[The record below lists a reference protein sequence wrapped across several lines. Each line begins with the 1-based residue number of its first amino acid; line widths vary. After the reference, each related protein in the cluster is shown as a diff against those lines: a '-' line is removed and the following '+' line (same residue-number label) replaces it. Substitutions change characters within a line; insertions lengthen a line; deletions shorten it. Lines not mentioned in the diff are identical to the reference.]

1 MSEEIKRERKQQWRE
16 SNMKQIL
23 LVDILTILRNNET
36 IYLYESPN
44 HSIGSFR
51 VDRLLAY
58 FSDTAI
64 LNREV
69 QLIETTTSGSICITL
84 KSDKEKEK

>member
-1 MSEEIKRERKQQWRE
+1 
-16 SNMKQIL
+16 MKQIL
-23 LVDILTILRNNET
+23 LIDILAILRNNET

-51 VDRLLAY
+51 VDRLLTY

-69 QLIETTTSGSICITL
+69 QLIETMTSGSICITL

>member
-1 MSEEIKRERKQQWRE
+1 
-16 SNMKQIL
+16 MKQIL
-23 LVDILTILRNNET
+23 LIDILAILENNQT

-44 HSIGSFR
+44 LLIGSFR
-51 VDRLLAY
+51 VDRLLTY

-69 QLIETTTSGSICITL
+69 QLIEATDGCLIYVTL
-84 KSDKEKEK
+84 KSGKEKEK

>member
-1 MSEEIKRERKQQWRE
+1 
-16 SNMKQIL
+16 MKQIL
-23 LVDILTILRNNET
+23 LVDILAILRNNET

-44 HSIGSFR
+44 HSIGSFC

-58 FSDTAI
+58 FSDAAI

-69 QLIETTTSGSICITL
+69 QLIGATASGLICITL
-84 KSDKEKEK
+84 KSGKEKEK

>member
-1 MSEEIKRERKQQWRE
+1 
-16 SNMKQIL
+16 MKQIL
-23 LVDILTILRNNET
+23 LVDILAILRNNET

-44 HSIGSFR
+44 NSIGSFR

-58 FSDTAI
+58 FSDAAI

>member
-1 MSEEIKRERKQQWRE
+1 
-16 SNMKQIL
+16 MKQIL

-44 HSIGSFR
+44 HSIGSFC
-51 VDRLLAY
+51 VDRLLVY
-58 FSDTAI
+58 FSDAAI

-69 QLIETTTSGSICITL
+69 KLIEATASGHICVTL
-84 KSDKEKEK
+84 K

>member
-1 MSEEIKRERKQQWRE
+1 
-16 SNMKQIL
+16 MKQIL
-23 LVDILTILRNNET
+23 LVDILAILRNNET

-44 HSIGSFR
+44 HSIGSYC
-51 VDRLLAY
+51 VDRLLVY
-58 FSDTAI
+58 FSDAAI

-69 QLIETTTSGSICITL
+69 KLIETTTSGSICITL

>member
-1 MSEEIKRERKQQWRE
+1 
-16 SNMKQIL
+16 MKQIL
-23 LVDILTILRNNET
+23 LKDIFGILKINET
-36 IYLYESPN
+36 VYIYESPN

-58 FSDTAI
+58 FSDAAI

>member
-1 MSEEIKRERKQQWRE
+1 
-16 SNMKQIL
+16 MKQIL

-36 IYLYESPN
+36 ICLYESPN
-44 HSIGSFR
+44 HSIGSFY

-58 FSDTAI
+58 FSDAAI

-69 QLIETTTSGSICITL
+69 QLIETTASGLIYITL
-84 KSDKEKEK
+84 KSGKEKEE

>member
-1 MSEEIKRERKQQWRE
+1 
-16 SNMKQIL
+16 MKQML
-23 LVDILTILRNNET
+23 LKDILGILRINET
-36 IYLYESPN
+36 VYLYESPN
-44 HSIGSFR
+44 HSIGSFC
-51 VDRLLAY
+51 VDRLLVY
-58 FSDTAI
+58 FSDAAI

>member
-1 MSEEIKRERKQQWRE
+1 
-16 SNMKQIL
+16 MKQIL
-23 LVDILTILRNNET
+23 LVDILAILRNNET
-36 IYLYESPN
+36 IYLY
-44 HSIGSFR
+44 GSFR

>member
-1 MSEEIKRERKQQWRE
+1 
-16 SNMKQIL
+16 MKQIL
-23 LVDILTILRNNET
+23 LVDILAILRNNET

-44 HSIGSFR
+44 HSIGSFS

-58 FSDTAI
+58 FSDAAI

-69 QLIETTTSGSICITL
+69 QLIEATAGCLIYVTL
-84 KSDKEKEK
+84 KSDKKKEK

>member
-1 MSEEIKRERKQQWRE
+1 
-16 SNMKQIL
+16 MKQML
-23 LVDILTILRNNET
+23 LKDILGILRINET
-36 IYLYESPN
+36 VYLYESPS
-44 HSIGSFR
+44 HSIGSFC

-58 FSDTAI
+58 FSDAAI

-69 QLIETTTSGSICITL
+69 QLIGTTASGLICVTL

>member
-1 MSEEIKRERKQQWRE
+1 
-16 SNMKQIL
+16 MKQIL
-23 LVDILTILRNNET
+23 LVDILAILRNNET

-44 HSIGSFR
+44 HSIGSFS

-58 FSDTAI
+58 FSDAAI

-69 QLIETTTSGSICITL
+69 QLIEATASGSIRITL
-84 KSDKEKEK
+84 KSNKEKEK

>member
-1 MSEEIKRERKQQWRE
+1 
-16 SNMKQIL
+16 MKQIL
-23 LVDILTILRNNET
+23 LVDILAILKNNET

-44 HSIGSFR
+44 HLIGSFC
-51 VDRLLAY
+51 VDSLLVY

-69 QLIETTTSGSICITL
+69 QLIEATDGCLIYVTL
-84 KSDKEKEK
+84 KSEKEKEKEK

>member
-1 MSEEIKRERKQQWRE
+1 
-16 SNMKQIL
+16 MKQIL
-23 LVDILTILRNNET
+23 LVDILAILRNNET

-44 HSIGSFR
+44 HSIGSFS

-58 FSDTAI
+58 FSDAAI

-69 QLIETTTSGSICITL
+69 QLIEATSGCLIYVTL

>member
-1 MSEEIKRERKQQWRE
+1 
-16 SNMKQIL
+16 MKPIL

-69 QLIETTTSGSICITL
+69 QLIEATCGCLIYVTL
-84 KSDKEKEK
+84 KSDKEK